1 MVIINKKIN
10 YYSNKIV
17 GKTKYIKINKFQ
29 SKLLINEIYV
39 SIYLYNF
46 YKKLWYFK
54 KNDIYRLFI

>member
-46 YKKLWYFK
+46 YKKLWYF
-54 KNDIYRLFI
+54 